1 MNDVTIAGPG
11 AGGPSEGDLLR
22 HFLTEQRAAVLTIID
37 GLTERQL
44 RTAVLPSGW
53 TPIGMV
59 KHLGGAEQ
67 HWLQQVF
74 AGEDVEYAWP
84 DGLDEPYQ
92 PDAPF
97 TTDHDTAAVIDY
109 YRRQCAITDEILART
124 APQTPPTA
132 PERHPE
138 PDEPFSQ
145 LRWIVLH
152 LIEETARHA
161 GHLDVVRELLD
172 GSTGLGPR

>member
-22 HFLTEQRAAVLTIID
+22 HFLSAQRAAVLTITD

-44 RTAVLPSGW
+44 RTPVLPSGW

-74 AGEDVEYAWP
+74 AGEDGTYEWP
-84 DGLDEPYQ
+84 DGIDEPYD
-92 PDAPF
+92 PTAPF
-97 TTDHDTAAVIDY
+97 VTDHNTDAVIDY
-109 YRRQCAITDEILART
+109 YRRQCQITDAILATTRLD
-124 APQTPPTA
+124 ALPKA

-138 PDEPFSQ
+138 PDEPLMQ
-145 LRWIVLH
+145 LRWILLH

-161 GHLDVVRELLD
+161 GHLDIVRELLD